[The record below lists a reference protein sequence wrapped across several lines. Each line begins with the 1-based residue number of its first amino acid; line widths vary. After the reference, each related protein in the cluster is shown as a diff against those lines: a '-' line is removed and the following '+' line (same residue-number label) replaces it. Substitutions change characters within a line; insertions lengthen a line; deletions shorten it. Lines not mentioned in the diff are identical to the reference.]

1 MDLKVSIITVTYNSA
16 ATLEQTMLSV
26 LEQTYTNIEYIIV
39 DGGSTDG
46 TLKIIEKYKSKISK
60 CISIGNFRLNPN
72 FMIVFIN
79 KPYFC
84 RYLHFRAD
92 FYDFKIT
99 FIISLNP

>member
-60 CISIGNFRLNPN
+60 
-72 FMIVFIN
+72 FIL
-79 KPYFC
+79 Y
-84 RYLHFRAD
+84 
-92 FYDFKIT
+92 
-99 FIISLNP
+99 S